1 MFMYTIRLEENGE
14 GMVRK
19 HESIRDAKLDFLAV
33 VNYMAEEDKYPLW
46 HRVVIC
52 RAYQRDADGKVTP
65 MGIKLEAER
74 YD

>member
-1 MFMYTIRLEENGE
+1 MYTIRLEENGE

-19 HESIRDAKLDFLAV
+19 HQSIRHAKLDFLAV

-46 HRVVIC
+46 RRVVIC
-52 RAYQRDADGKVTP
+52 TAYQRDADGKVTP